1 MVQLFG
7 TTISET
13 LEAFKGTQ
21 LGPRKKPPSSVRP
34 GDKSKALGRLIVS
47 LLLTLTATFLIAANQ
62 GQSQTVGAAILG
74 SVAGYWL
81 K

>member
-13 LEAFKGTQ
+13 VEAFRGIE
-21 LGPRKKPPSSVRP
+21 LGPPKKTPSAGRP
-34 GDKSKALGRLIVS
+34 RDKTKALGRLIVS